1 MQQIYMPK
9 KPFPLDRELLLA
21 DLQAI
26 SAKFQN
32 VMFDSSRVAMVIE
45 SPLLEEES
53 RTLKAFW
60 GEIDPA
66 PHAAKLLLPSRKPAD
81 ELKSY
86 VDEKKPALLAKDW
99 SALSLTEKKVLF
111 GLPLSND
118 EIDAL

>member
-9 KPFPLDRELLLA
+9 KSFPLDRELLLA

-53 RTLKAFW
+53 RTLKVFW

-81 ELKSY
+81 ELKAY
-86 VDEKKPALLAKDW
+86 VDDKKPALLAKDW